1 MKTHACSCY
10 APVLGQNV
18 CSEADEHAGDEVQAL
33 GGSDVE
39 RRPLVV
45 VPAVGVDAGPE
56 QPAEQVDLA
65 VRDDPA
71 QVPSGVF

>member
-1 MKTHACSCY
+1 MHACCY

-39 RRPLVV
+39 WSPLVV

-56 QPAEQVDLA
+56 QPAEQVDAGPEQQRKQRTSVYMLL
-65 VRDDPA
+65 
-71 QVPSGVF
+71 